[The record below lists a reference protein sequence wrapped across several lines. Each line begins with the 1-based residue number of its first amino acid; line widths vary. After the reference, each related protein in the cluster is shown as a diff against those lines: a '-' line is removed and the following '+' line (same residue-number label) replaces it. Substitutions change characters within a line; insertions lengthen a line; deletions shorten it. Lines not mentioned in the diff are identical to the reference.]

1 MALFVNVLGFS
12 RGGVPPFG
20 WGHGQVWLGVCIRLK
35 AMACRTI
42 RAFALRGPHV
52 FDTEAWFD
60 NLRRYGLPAPP
71 IACHAVELLQSGS
84 QVSVGRLHLMQ
95 VDARGPLLGM
105 SSYYSSLYQPVV
117 WGAGSCCAVDWG
129 DLAGRI
135 RRLPGASVI
144 RLQPLDADGAFI
156 CGMAAGLRACGYSVD
171 RFFCFGNWYL
181 PTEPGG
187 FEAYWRQRPAQ
198 LRNTVERARRRLD
211 RSHTWRI
218 DIVTAPSPALEQ
230 GIAAYQRVYA
240 QSWKEP
246 EPNPAFMPGLIR
258 MAADQGGLRLGL
270 LWLEGE
276 VVAAQ
281 VWIVTEGKAHI
292 FKLAYQSGFERFSV
306 GSVLTAALMQH
317 VMDVDVVREVDY
329 LTGDDN
335 YKKDWMSHRRERVGL
350 IAFDRSRLRGCV
362 AWGKHAAGK
371 LYRRLVNPG
380 ASRASVSS

>member
-1 MALFVNVLGFS
+1 
-12 RGGVPPFG
+12 
-20 WGHGQVWLGVCIRLK
+20 
-35 AMACRTI
+35 
-42 RAFALRGPHV
+42 V
-52 FDTEAWFD
+52 FDTPAWFE
-60 NLRRYGLPAPP
+60 NLQLRGLSRPP
-71 IACHAVELLQSGS
+71 EALHVMEMYRAGGGEP
-84 QVSVGRLHLMQ
+84 VGRLHLMRW
-95 VDARGPLLGM
+95 DAKGPLLGV
-105 SSYYSSLYQPVV
+105 SNYYSSLFGPTWIDGVTEQ
-117 WGAGSCCAVDWG
+117 ADWCE
-129 DLAGRI
+129 LAGRI

-144 RLQPLDADGAFI
+144 RLQPLDVEGVFMR
-156 CGMAAGLRACGYSVD
+156 GMQAGLHACGYSVD

-211 RSHTWRI
+211 RSHMWRI
-218 DIVTAPSPALEQ
+218 DIVRAPSPALEQ

-258 MAADQGGLRLGL
+258 MAADQGSLRLGL
-270 LWLEGE
+270 LWLDGE
-276 VVAAQ
+276 AVAAQ
-281 VWIVTEGKAHI
+281 VWVVTAGKAHI

-317 VMDVDVVREVDY
+317 VMDVDGVREVDY

-350 IAFDRSRLRGCV
+350 IAFDTSRPRGV
-362 AWGKHAAGK
+362 LAWARHHAGK
-371 LYRRLVNPG
+371 LYRRCVAREATL
-380 ASRASVSS
+380 